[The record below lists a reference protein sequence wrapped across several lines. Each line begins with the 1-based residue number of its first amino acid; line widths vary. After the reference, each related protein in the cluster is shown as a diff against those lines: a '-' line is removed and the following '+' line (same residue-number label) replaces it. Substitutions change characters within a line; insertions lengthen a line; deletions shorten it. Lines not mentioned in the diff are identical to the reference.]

1 MTQLADAP
9 TATTAKPWKAKD
21 TIEDNPVRL
30 SPDAVRALAPHL
42 DEHVSSLF
50 ILFHQYQ
57 KHHWLVEGPQ
67 FRDLHHFLESAYTA
81 VQKHADAI
89 AERMTA
95 IGAVPTSAPDA
106 QAELAYIKHEP
117 EGIYRIRDML
127 SADRDLEGHI
137 AERFRETIK
146 LATAHGDYATETML
160 KGILVDVEDRAH
172 ELDHFLGYD
181 TLSLW
186 DNHKQE
192 RGIAEAAAT
201 GAAQAVAAE

>member
-1 MTQLADAP
+1 MTQLTDAP
-9 TATTAKPWKAKD
+9 TATTAKPWKGKD
-21 TIEDNPVRL
+21 TLEGNPMRL
-30 SPDAVRALAPHL
+30 PQEAAEALAPHL

-50 ILFHQYQ
+50 VLFHQYQ

-67 FRDLHHFLESAYTA
+67 FRDLHHFLEAAYTA
-81 VQKHADAI
+81 VQKHADTI

-106 QAELAYIKHEP
+106 QANLAYIKHEP

-127 SADRDLEGHI
+127 SADRELEGHV

-146 LATAHGDYATETML
+146 LATSKGDFATETML

-172 ELDHFLGYD
+172 ELDHFLGHD

-186 DNHKQE
+186 SDGDPD
-192 RGIAEAAAT
+192 RGIADAAIT
-201 GAAQAVAAE
+201 GAAQAAAE